1 MSSPLLAGWT
11 VLDLT
16 DHRGD
21 VGPYVLADLGADVV
35 KVEPPEGC
43 PTRHGGPSAHHFAAY
58 NSNKRLIGL
67 TGSRLDDRATVL
79 ALAAGAHVVFD
90 SGPPG
95 RLAALGIGD
104 DDLAEANPTV
114 VRVLVTPFGADGPR
128 ADQPASELTVAALG
142 GPMRLQGT
150 AERAPVHFSVPQAWR
165 HTGAEAAVAALVA
178 HQRMLRT
185 GQPQWVD
192 VSAQAAMT
200 WTMLNAMEAHAVQGR
215 DVERNGSR
223 LSLAIDVQL
232 RLDAADGWAVAVPTA
247 RLAGPLCRW
256 LIDDGIVDAS
266 WADIDWATYDH
277 RAISGQPTEVPM
289 EAVTDAVLELCR
301 RHTRREL
308 FERGLTF
315 GATLA
320 PLNDVADL
328 LAFDHLKARSFWA
341 PVAGRGEDPAAVSFP
356 GAFTRIDGERPAVT
370 RGWPGPGPAP
380 SHAASGAP
388 APGAPRTARA
398 QRGADGGGR
407 PEAALELPLA
417 GLKVV
422 DFSWI
427 GVGPITAKAL
437 ADHGAT
443 VIRVESERRVDGLRL
458 QPPYKD
464 GEPGLN
470 RSNFF
475 GAFNTSKLGLSL
487 DLKNPAGLDVARQLV
502 DWADVVLESFTP
514 GTFAGLGLGYEVVSA
529 HHEDLIMVSTS
540 LLGPGSAVSGTA
552 GYGYHAAAIAGFQGL
567 VGWPDLPPDG
577 PYLAYTDTIAPRFL
591 ATTVLA
597 ALDRRRRTGQGC
609 LIEAAQLEIALQ
621 LLAPELLA
629 YQVTG
634 ELPARRGNR
643 APDVAPQGAYP
654 TRGHDQWLALTV
666 PDDEAWA
673 RLVDLLGRPPWALD
687 PALAAVAGRHAAHDE
702 IDDRLGRWTADQ
714 DGAELERRLAG
725 AGIPAGVVQ
734 ASSQLAAD
742 PQYQHRGFYRHL
754 EHAEVGMIP
763 YAGHQ
768 YRIAGY
774 DHGPRTAAPC
784 LGQHTWEV
792 LTDILGLN
800 PEEVAELAASDA
812 LE

>member
-21 VGPYVLADLGADVV
+21 LGPYVLADLGADVV
-35 KVEPPEGC
+35 KVEPPGGC
-43 PTRHGGPSAHHFAAY
+43 PTRHGGPSAFHFAAY
-58 NSNKRLIGL
+58 NSNKRLVELSG
-67 TGSRLDDRATVL
+67 DPDHDQATVL
-79 ALAAGAHVVFD
+79 GLAAGADVVFD

-95 RLAALGIGD
+95 RLAALGITD
-104 DDLAEANPTV
+104 DDLAAANPTV

-178 HQRMLRT
+178 HQRMLGT

-200 WTMLNAMEAHAVQGR
+200 WTMLNTMEAHAIQGFDVQ
-215 DVERNGSR
+215 RNGSR
-223 LSLAIDVQL
+223 LSLAITVQL
-232 RLDAADGWAVAVPTA
+232 RLDAADGWAVGVPTA
-247 RLAGPLCRW
+247 RLASPLLPW
-256 LIDDGIVDAS
+256 LIEEGIVDAG
-266 WADIDWATYDH
+266 WADFDWATYDH
-277 RAISGQPTEVPM
+277 RAISGRPTEVPM
-289 EAVTDAVLELCR
+289 EEVTGAVLELCR
-301 RHTRREL
+301 RHTRQEL
-308 FERGLTF
+308 FERGLSLGT
-315 GATLA
+315 TVA

-328 LAFDHLKARSFWA
+328 LAFDHLDARSFWHSVGEGGRA
-341 PVAGRGEDPAAVSFP
+341 AAGVRFP
-356 GAFTRIDGERPAVT
+356 GAFTRIDDERPTVT
-370 RGWPGPGPAP
+370 RGWPGPAAVATAKPADIVRRN
-380 SHAASGAP
+380 SAERSLDARKRAA
-388 APGAPRTARA
+388 T
-398 QRGADGGGR
+398 DD
-407 PEAALELPLA
+407 LPLA

-443 VIRVESERRVDGLRL
+443 VIRVESERRIDGLRL

-464 GEPGLN
+464 GVPGLN

-475 GAFNTSKLGLSL
+475 GAFNTSKLGLAL
-487 DLKNPAGLDVARQLV
+487 DLKNPAGLGVARQLI

-514 GTFAGLGLGYEVVSA
+514 GTFAGLGLGYDVVSA
-529 HHEDLIMVSTS
+529 DHRDLIMLSTS
-540 LLGPGSAVSGTA
+540 LLGPGSHVSGTA

-597 ALDRRRRTGQGC
+597 ALERRRRTGQGC

-621 LLAPELLA
+621 LLAPELLS
-629 YQVTG
+629 YQATG
-634 ELPARRGNR
+634 ELPPRRGNR

-654 TRGHDQWLALTV
+654 TRGDDQWLAITV
-666 PDDEAWA
+666 PDDRAWSC
-673 RLVDLLGRPPWALD
+673 LVDLMGRPAWAAD
-687 PALAAVAGRHAAHDE
+687 PALTTVGGRQAAHDE
-702 IDDRLGRWTADQ
+702 IDDHLARWTADQ
-714 DGAELERRLAG
+714 DGPTLEQRLAE

-734 ASSQLAAD
+734 ASSQLATD
-742 PQYQHRGFYRHL
+742 PQYVHRGFYRHL
-754 EHAEVGMIP
+754 EHAEVGVIP

-768 YRIAGY
+768 YHIRGY

-792 LTDILGLN
+792 LTEILGLSAD
-800 PEEVAELAASDA
+800 EVAELAAAGA

>member
-21 VGPYVLADLGADVV
+21 VGPYMLAELGADVL
-35 KVEPPEGC
+35 KVEPVGGC

-58 NSNKRLIGL
+58 NSNKRLVALSGE
-67 TGSRLDDRATVL
+67 RARDRATVL
-79 ALAAGAHVVFD
+79 ALAAGADVVFD

-95 RLAALGIGD
+95 RLAALGIGEG
-104 DDLAEANPTV
+104 DLAAANPTV

-150 AERAPVHFSVPQAWR
+150 PERAPVHFSVPQAWR
-165 HTGAEAAVAALVA
+165 HTGAEAAVAAMVA
-178 HQRMLRT
+178 HRRMLGT
-185 GQPQWVD
+185 GEPQWVD

-200 WTMLNAMEAHAVQGR
+200 WTMLNTMEAHAIQGS

-223 LSLAIDVQL
+223 LSLAITVQL
-232 RLDAADGWAVAVPTA
+232 RLDAADGWAVGVPTA
-247 RLAGPLCRW
+247 RLAGPLVGW
-256 LIDDGIVDAS
+256 LIEDGIVDAS
-266 WADIDWATYDH
+266 WAAIDWATYDH

-289 EAVTDAVLELCR
+289 EAVTEAVLELCR
-301 RHTRREL
+301 RHTRQEL
-308 FERGLTF
+308 FERGLAF
-315 GATLA
+315 GATVA

-328 LAFDHLKARSFWA
+328 LAFGHLDARSFWVPVDGGGEAPA
-341 PVAGRGEDPAAVSFP
+341 PVRFP

-370 RGWPGPGPAP
+370 RRWPGPD
-380 SHAASGAP
+380 AP
-388 APGAPRTARA
+388 AAPPALETARPA
-398 QRGADGGGR
+398 RAGRGSGVPGQG
-407 PEAALELPLA
+407 AAAGELPLA
-417 GLKVV
+417 GIKVV

-464 GEPGLN
+464 GVPGLN

-475 GAFNTSKLGLSL
+475 GAFNTSKLGLAL
-487 DLKNPAGLDVARQLV
+487 DLKNPAGLGVARQLV

-514 GTFAGLGLGYEVVSA
+514 GTFAGLGLGYEQVSA
-529 HHEDLIMVSTS
+529 GHQDLIMVSTS
-540 LLGPGSAVSGTA
+540 LLGPGSPVSGTA

-577 PYLAYTDTIAPRFL
+577 PYLAYTDTIAPRLL
-591 ATTVLA
+591 ATAVLA
-597 ALDRRRRTGQGC
+597 ALERRRRTGEGC

-634 ELPARRGNR
+634 DLPPRRGNR
-643 APDVAPQGAYP
+643 APDLAPQGAYP

-666 PDDEAWA
+666 PDDRAWA
-673 RLVDLLGRPPWALD
+673 CLVDLLGRPSWAAD
-687 PALAAVAGRHAAHDE
+687 PALATVAGRQAAHDE
-702 IDDRLGRWTADQ
+702 IDAHLTRWTADQ
-714 DGAELERRLAG
+714 DGPDLERRLAA

-734 ASSQLAAD
+734 ASSQLATD
-742 PQYQHRGFYRHL
+742 PQYLHRRFYRHL
-754 EHAEVGMIP
+754 EHAEAGVIP

-774 DHGPRTAAPC
+774 DHGPRSAAPC

-792 LTDILGLN
+792 LTEILGLG
-800 PEEVAELAASDA
+800 PDEVADLAAA
-812 LE
+812 GVLE